1 MVMSKEKNRLDSIQA
16 KQPDYPDAEF
26 FKQLAERVVAEHE
39 SPFVNK
45 TPFYK
50 KPVVRWIAAA
60 AVLVPFVIFFVRN
73 DQSPSTGTSLAG
85 LDNIPHES
93 IREYVQEQK
102 EATILLAFEPTTA
115 LKENATVSTT
125 VNQLTK
131 EIKTEE
137 ISSYLQEEYGDW
149 ETNDESELYY

>member
-26 FKQLAERVVAEHE
+26 FKQLAEHVIAEHE

-50 KPVVRWIAAA
+50 NPVVRWIAAA
-60 AVLVPFVIFFVRN
+60 AVLVPFVIFFARTN
-73 DQSPSTGTSLAG
+73 QSPSTGASLAG
-85 LDNIPHES
+85 LDSIPQES

-102 EATILLAFEPTTA
+102 EATILLAFEPTA
-115 LKENATVSTT
+115 SKENVAVSTT

-131 EIKTEE
+131 EVKTEE

>member
-1 MVMSKEKNRLDSIQA
+1 MSMSKEKNRLDSIQA
-16 KQPDYPDAEF
+16 KQPNYPDAEF
-26 FKQLAERVVAEHE
+26 FKQLAEHVIAEHE
-39 SPFVNK
+39 SPFVHK

-60 AVLVPFVIFFVRN
+60 AVLVPFVIFFARTN
-73 DQSPSTGTSLAG
+73 QSPSTGVSLSG

-102 EATILLAFEPTTA
+102 EATILLAFEPTA
-115 LKENATVSTT
+115 SRENATVSKT
-125 VNQLTK
+125 VSQLTK

>member
-1 MVMSKEKNRLDSIQA
+1 MDMSKEKNRLDSIQA
-16 KQPDYPDAEF
+16 KQPDYPDTEF
-26 FKQLAERVVAEHE
+26 FKQLAGRVIAKHE
-39 SPFVNK
+39 NPFVNK

-50 KPVVRWIAAA
+50 QPVVRWIAAA
-60 AVLVPFVIFFVRN
+60 AALVPFVIFFARTN
-73 DQSPSTGTSLAG
+73 QSPPTGASLTG

-93 IREYVQEQK
+93 IREYVQDQK
-102 EATILLAFEPTTA
+102 EATILLAFEPA
-115 LKENATVSTT
+115 APKENAVASTT
-125 VNQLTK
+125 VSQLTK